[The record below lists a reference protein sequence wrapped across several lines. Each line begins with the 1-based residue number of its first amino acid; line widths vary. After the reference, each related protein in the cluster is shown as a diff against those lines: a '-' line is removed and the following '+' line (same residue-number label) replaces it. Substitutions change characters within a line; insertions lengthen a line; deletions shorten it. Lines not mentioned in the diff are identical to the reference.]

1 QVAQDLQLA
10 LPKELSLENHIAL
23 THAFVE
29 THFLSRGIAVDIA
42 IHNHGD
48 GNPHA
53 HLYLPTRTLTHDGFP
68 RLKASHLINP
78 NVVGR
83 PGSRLVL
90 NPDVQWHEHWRL
102 AQNEFFEEH
111 HLNITVD
118 ANYGI
123 AMKHEGRISEKGH
136 YHKAHN

>member
-1 QVAQDLQLA
+1 F
-10 LPKELSLENHIAL
+10 S
-23 THAFVE
+23 
-29 THFLSRGIAVDIA
+29 
-42 IHNHGD
+42 
-48 GNPHA
+48 
-53 HLYLPTRTLTHDGFP
+53 

-136 YHKAHN
+136 YHKAHNHENLILNRTLLCEQPDLAVGLLARQSTTHSIQSVKQL